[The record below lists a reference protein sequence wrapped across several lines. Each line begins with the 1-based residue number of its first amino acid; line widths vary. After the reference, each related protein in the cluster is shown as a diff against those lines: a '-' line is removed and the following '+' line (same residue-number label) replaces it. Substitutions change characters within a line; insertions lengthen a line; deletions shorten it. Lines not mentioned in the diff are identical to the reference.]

1 MRRSRAPR
9 TSAPPQGE
17 WVLPREGPGSPST
30 GCPVAG
36 LFRWRSMAV
45 GGGGQRWR
53 PARRTVGPRRP
64 VARRPG
70 ESPRPSFP
78 ALASL
83 APPSLEALSLRLSP
97 SRPRSVGCSRRC
109 MSMPPPRRSPHPH
122 RPSHPLRSLGSRR
135 HRHRAP
141 PRRRGDARRGTG
153 WRGESLVA
161 LLYRVTGHPILAR
174 NLRTPFGE
182 VDLVARDPRRGTLII
197 IEVKT
202 RRDARPSTVSRSQQE
217 RLTRAAIHLHGGV
230 RRREE
235 RKRGGAGRGGIRID
249 LVEVRLPRRWWP
261 WPRPTPRIR
270 RIIGAWGVERAG
282 VRGA

>member
-1 MRRSRAPR
+1 M
-9 TSAPPQGE
+9 G
-17 WVLPREGPGSPST
+17 
-30 GCPVAG
+30 
-36 LFRWRSMAV
+36 
-45 GGGGQRWR
+45 
-53 PARRTVGPRRP
+53 AR
-64 VARRPG
+64 
-70 ESPRPSFP
+70 
-78 ALASL
+78 LL
-83 APPSLEALSLRLSP
+83 
-97 SRPRSVGCSRRC
+97 
-109 MSMPPPRRSPHPH
+109 
-122 RPSHPLRSLGSRR
+122 
-135 HRHRAP
+135 RHRAP
-141 PRRRGDARRGTG
+141 PQRRGDARRGTG

-217 RLTRAAIHLHGGV
+217 RLTRAAIHLHGGE

-261 WPRPTPRIR
+261 WPRPTPRVR